1 MFALTIGN
9 NLLYK
14 VTQTVFVYILNHK
27 SSDVAQGIEVRW
39 KVCIYFSLFIFSF
52 PLFSQM
58 FVCPSP
64 SFSPC
69 LSLSVCLCL
78 PRSVSVFHSVS
89 VSVSLSLFGCLSFSI
104 PPSHLPLSFWYSQM
118 KNYIFFF
125 ILMTHTVKVWQE
137 DKYYLPQSKGGSGC
151 GILWMLQ
158 LWLSHTDWL
167 DNCSEASESPW
178 WVSLTTTE
186 WVYSLNFTHHNTSLP
201 RWNNISNFSF
211 FWSSFRNTF
220 PPFWDCKTL
229 SVLVRNAKFNI

>member
-1 MFALTIGN
+1 MWHKELKSGGKSVSISLCLFFLF
-9 NLLYK
+9 LCSLRCL
-14 VTQTVFVYILNHK
+14 FVRLPP
-27 SSDVAQGIEVRW
+27 
-39 KVCIYFSLFIFSF
+39 SL
-52 PLFSQM
+52 P
-58 FVCPSP
+58 
-64 SFSPC
+64 
-69 LSLSVCLCL
+69 VCLCL
-78 PRSVSVFHSVS
+78 SVCVCLALSLCFILSLS
-89 VSVSLSLFGCLSFSI
+89 LFVSLSLAVSLSLSPHPTFPCLSGIVKWRITS
-104 PPSHLPLSFWYSQM
+104 
-118 KNYIFFF
+118 FFF